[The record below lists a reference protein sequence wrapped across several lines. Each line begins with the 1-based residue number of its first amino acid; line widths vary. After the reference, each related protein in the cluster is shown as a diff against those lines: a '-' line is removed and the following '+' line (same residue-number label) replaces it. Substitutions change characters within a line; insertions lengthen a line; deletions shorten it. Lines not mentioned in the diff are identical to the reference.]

1 MNIFRAARDILIPAT
16 CVVCGRTLLQH
27 ERHICLHCLADMP
40 FTYHR
45 LGGRNAMAD
54 AFNALIQ
61 RGLQRRAAL
70 ADDGAWAAD
79 GSTEAVSNL
88 EPYAPAAALFYYEG
102 DYANITQAL
111 KYGGNVALGR
121 FFASLAAERVLGI
134 ADGPAPDSRSSPFR
148 GSPPFS
154 GANVV
159 LPGLA
164 RRQSFDAVI
173 PVPLHWRR
181 RFSRGLNQAEVIAR
195 EIARHLDVPCR
206 GDILRRRRSTHSQ
219 TTLGTDDR
227 LSNVAGAFTA
237 RPKALSSLPEQ
248 SNLLLIDDVFTTGS
262 TLYACREA
270 LLKIRKDFN
279 ISILTL
285 AFAHPS

>member
-1 MNIFRAARDILIPAT
+1 
-16 CVVCGRTLLQH
+16 
-27 ERHICLHCLADMP
+27 MP

-61 RGLQRRAAL
+61 RGLQREEAL
-70 ADDGAWAAD
+70 VGDGAWAAE
-79 GSTEAVSNL
+79 GSTEAVPNL

-121 FFASLAAERVLGI
+121 FFARLAAERLLGEPVS
-134 ADGPAPDSRSSPFR
+134 GLPATPSKASCRS
-148 GSPPFS
+148 
-154 GANVV
+154 
-159 LPGLA
+159 LPVH
-164 RRQSFDAVI
+164 FDAVI

-195 EIARHLDVPCR
+195 EIARHLGVPCR

-285 AFAHPS
+285 AFAHSS

>member
-1 MNIFRAARDILIPAT
+1 
-16 CVVCGRTLLQH
+16 
-27 ERHICLHCLADMP
+27 MP

-61 RGLQRRAAL
+61 RGLQREEAPVG
-70 ADDGAWAAD
+70 DGAWAAE
-79 GSTEAVSNL
+79 GSTEAVPNL

-121 FFASLAAERVLGI
+121 FFARLAAERLLGAPAKLLSNHRNI
-134 ADGPAPDSRSSPFR
+134 APAR
-148 GSPPFS
+148 GSGWRGRPWPRERGDHRRKARWWDS
-154 GANVV
+154 PEGAYQTAA
-159 LPGLA
+159 PCRSESA
-164 RRQSFDAVI
+164 HFDAVI

-270 LLKIRKDFN
+270 LLIIRKDFN

-285 AFAHPS
+285 AFAHSS

>member
-1 MNIFRAARDILIPAT
+1 
-16 CVVCGRTLLQH
+16 
-27 ERHICLHCLADMP
+27 MP

-61 RGLQRRAAL
+61 RGLQRREAL

-121 FFASLAAERVLGI
+121 FFASLAAERLLGE
-134 ADGPAPDSRSSPFR
+134 PASGLPVPSFTRPRAATPSKASCRSWP
-148 GSPPFS
+148 
-154 GANVV
+154 VH
-159 LPGLA
+159 
-164 RRQSFDAVI
+164 FDAVI

-195 EIARHLDVPCR
+195 EIARHLGVPCR

-219 TTLGTDDR
+219 TTLGTDNR

-237 RPKALSSLPEQ
+237 RPKALSSLPKQ